1 LRDSAGLSPDFPRFL
16 QQLITTG
23 TEYSFIAKPALNQ
36 TNRKH
41 AIALLSATAV
51 QPGLVIP
58 ITHHPSPITKH
69 QPPAVVERECW
80 RSSFC
85 ENRVGFG
92 FGLVYLKKL

>member
-1 LRDSAGLSPDFPRFL
+1 MRDSAGLSPDFPRFL

-36 TNRKH
+36 TNREH

-58 ITHHPSPITKH
+58 ITHHQT
-69 QPPAVVERECW
+69 PAVVEKECW
-80 RSSFC
+80 RSSFY
-85 ENRVGFG
+85 ENRVACG
-92 FGLVYLKKL
+92 FGLDYLKEH